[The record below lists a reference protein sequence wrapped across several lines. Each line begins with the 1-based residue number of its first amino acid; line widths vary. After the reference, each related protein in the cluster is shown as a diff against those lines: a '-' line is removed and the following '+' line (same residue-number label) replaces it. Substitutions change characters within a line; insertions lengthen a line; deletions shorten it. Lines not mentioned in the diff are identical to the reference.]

1 MAGYL
6 LVGLGFLTMIFGPIA
21 GSFIDVLV
29 NGHDWETSRGTESVI
44 TNMPVLIGIAYLIV
58 GVTTAAM
65 T

>member
-1 MAGYL
+1 
-6 LVGLGFLTMIFGPIA
+6 MIFGPIA